1 MGVVGD
7 RQAAPAAR
15 HPFAGRRCR
24 HVGVGWVRHPVAMDE
39 ITVSDDEV
47 IRRALAATVDGPY
60 FPECEFHALFDL
72 TRK

>member
-1 MGVVGD
+1 MI
-7 RQAAPAAR
+7 
-15 HPFAGRRCR
+15 GRRR
-24 HVGVGWVRHPVAMDE
+24 RRRGIRSPAGAVDTSAWGGVRHPVAMDE